1 MSNLKTI
8 VLIAA
13 GVVLL
18 AGVFNVGG
26 LKMWNGIWI
35 AAALSVAGNL
45 IPENQQQQA
54 A

>member
-1 MSNLKTI
+1 LSSLKTI
-8 VLIAA
+8 LLIAA
-13 GVVLL
+13 GVVLM

-26 LKMWNGIWI
+26 LKMWKGIWI

-45 IPENQQQQA
+45 IPETEPPA

>member
-1 MSNLKTI
+1 LSSLKTI
-8 VLIAA
+8 VLVAA

-35 AAALSVAGNL
+35 AAGLAVAGNL
-45 IPENQQQQA
+45 IPEDQQPA